1 MATSMPFD
9 EVRTQIIRDH
19 MKKQEEDARGRDG
32 LRTAKLTI
40 KGDTSYHPI
49 YRFKLDDLAFNKANG
64 RIRSEVIEREAEL
77 GRALSQFDR
86 EDSKILKEMLLSIR
100 SDENQKIKEDLRKNT
115 QISPGIITVDGVVIN
130 GNRRK
135 ALLGQ
140 LHQETHDDKYN
151 YLDVHVLPSDI
162 TKSEL
167 WLIEAGIQLSA
178 PQQLDYS
185 PINHLLKLSEGLNS
199 GLTISEMESRI
210 YGVTRKQIESDIA
223 RLALIDEY
231 LRDFLEK
238 DGKYYLVKN
247 LNEHFINLH
256 DILEWANR
264 PRGAVRRNWT
274 PDKDDINELKLV
286 GFYYIRMRMPHLR
299 IRDLRDIFATSEAWR
314 EAKRSLSVDPQLS
327 ADDRQRYRI
336 PFVPTEEV
344 NEDALEGE
352 DSDVSAPVSEQ
363 RDLQEEAGWRA
374 ARKDQLKSIYED
386 AKEQERIVK
395 DSERPLTLAQ
405 RALRNI
411 EAIALDDCESTDS
424 EIDNVLGEIVSV
436 VNGLRKQIKKRR
448 PVAG

>member
-9 EVRTQIIRDH
+9 EVRRQIIRDH
-19 MKKQEEDARGRDG
+19 IKKQEDDAGGRDR
-32 LRTAKLTI
+32 LRVAKLTI
-40 KGDTSYHPI
+40 KGVTSYQPI
-49 YRFKLDDLAFNKANG
+49 YRFKLEDLAFNKANG
-64 RIRSEVIEREAEL
+64 RIKSEVIEKEAEL
-77 GRALSQFDR
+77 GRGLFQFDGA
-86 EDSKILKEMLLSIR
+86 DSSILREMLLSIR

-135 ALLGQ
+135 ALLED
-140 LHQETHDDKYN
+140 LYRETHDDKYN
-151 YLDVHVLPSDI
+151 YLDAHVLPSDI

-199 GLTISEMESRI
+199 GLTIPQMESHI
-210 YGVTRKQIESDIA
+210 YGVTKEQIENDIA

-231 LRDFLEK
+231 LRDFLAK

-256 DILEWANR
+256 SILEWANR

-299 IRDLRDIFATSEAWR
+299 IRDLRDIFATKESWR
-314 EAKRSLSVDPQLS
+314 EVKRSLSVDPQLS
-327 ADDRQRYRI
+327 EDERQRFRI
-336 PFVPTEEV
+336 PLIPTEEV
-344 NEDALEGE
+344 TEDAFEGE
-352 DSDVSAPVSEQ
+352 DTDVSAPLSEQ
-363 RDLQEEAGWRA
+363 RDLQEEAVWRA
-374 ARKDQLKSIYED
+374 AREDQLKSIYED

-411 EAIALDDCESTDS
+411 EAIALDNCESTDS
-424 EIDNVLGEIVSV
+424 EIDNVLGEIICL

-448 PVAG
+448 PAAG